1 MDVGILPPELR
12 TIEQLFTGDTRYT
25 VPKYQ
30 RSFAWKTDEVQEL
43 WEDILSSVDRGG
55 DYFLGTVVL
64 HKRNDGLHEII
75 DGQQRLACIS
85 MIFSAIRNL
94 FLRIGD
100 NREGQ
105 IMISFLGAKGYKRES
120 HTTPKLV
127 LNHINNEHFV
137 QYIIESKSAEDVEKA
152 LRLKGLQESN
162 KLLLQAYQYFL
173 SSVSSE
179 AGKRGADVDEFI
191 VPLIDCLRNA
201 VKLIAIPVASED
213 DANLFFESLNARGKE
228 LAISDLVKNRLYLE
242 AKDQVV
248 RAQELWDQME
258 TALSRRPI
266 PEYLRHYWIAK
277 KTGVGGIN
285 VREKQLYR
293 MISQEVKGKKPQTI
307 KLLEDLQSSASDYAR
322 IWDYTLWPDEDAYD
336 MAFEDT
342 LKELRLFRVTQC
354 NPLLLNSI
362 QRFKKPKDIARTFS
376 IIVNFSF
383 RYFIIGN
390 QSSGNLERES
400 GKIAYGIRVG
410 TYSNPSQVADAFRAI
425 NPDSSF
431 RSDFSLAKVPPSRAK
446 LARYILAKINN
457 YVQQQSGKEGPE
469 VIANP
474 DAKQVNLEHVLPQ
487 SYGAKWTKNFT
498 PGADPAEYVDRIG
511 NLTLLTKKINNE
523 VANEDFDKKR
533 SLAFKIS
540 KLPINE
546 ALKKQTIWND
556 KEIDKRQAELAVT
569 ALDVWRLH

>member
-94 FLRIGD
+94 FLRTGD
-100 NREGQ
+100 KREGQ

-127 LNHINNEHFV
+127 LNHINDEHFV
-137 QYIIESKSAEDVEKA
+137 QYVIESKNAEDVEKA
-152 LRLKGLQESN
+152 LRLKGIQESN

-173 SSVSSE
+173 TSVSSE
-179 AGKRGADVDEFI
+179 AGKRGADVDAFI

-248 RAQELWDQME
+248 RAQVLWDQME

-307 KLLEDLQSSASDYAR
+307 KLLEDLRSSAGDYAK

-400 GKIAYGIRVG
+400 GKIAYGIREG

-431 RSDFSLAKVPPSRAK
+431 RSDFSLAKIPPSRAK

-474 DAKQVNLEHVLPQ
+474 DAKQVKRTTNGIIPFTGR
-487 SYGAKWTKNFT
+487 YRNFIQI
-498 PGADPAEYVDRIG
+498 DHNG
-511 NLTLLTKKINNE
+511 NTCH
-523 VANEDFDKKR
+523 
-533 SLAFKIS
+533 
-540 KLPINE
+540 
-546 ALKKQTIWND
+546 D
-556 KEIDKRQAELAVT
+556 KEQQHYDEKDKGSQHQGRIIKRDRKHFTVVVGDQG
-569 ALDVWRLH
+569 R